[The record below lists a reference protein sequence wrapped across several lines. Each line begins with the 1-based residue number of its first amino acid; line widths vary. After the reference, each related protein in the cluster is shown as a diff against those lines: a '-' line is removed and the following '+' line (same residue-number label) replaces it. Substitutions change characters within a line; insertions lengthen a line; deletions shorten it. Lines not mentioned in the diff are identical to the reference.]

1 MSVKRKWA
9 AVGILLLLSFVSVT
23 GAGTV
28 VQKDA
33 VLPTSTPEIQHIPGD
48 GLYWN
53 DQKIAQYPVP
63 LYLHYYFKWRAVFH
77 PRFVFF
83 NISGVFKIE
92 YYLDGALVGEVTTA
106 PWEFD
111 WDIRIPPFGHSS
123 TCGIKIYFEDQQTL
137 RDNVT
142 IYRLFP

>member
-1 MSVKRKWA
+1 MSMKRKWGA
-9 AVGILLLLSFVSVT
+9 IGILLLFSFVSVT

-28 VQKDA
+28 VQKDT
-33 VLPTSTPEIQHIPGD
+33 VLPTGTPEIEHIPGD

-53 DQKIAQYPVP
+53 DQKIAAYQVP
-63 LYLHYYFKWRAVFH
+63 LYLHYYFKWKAFFH
-77 PRFVFF
+77 PRFVFH
-83 NISGVFKIE
+83 NISSIYKIE
-92 YYLDGALVGEVTTA
+92 FYLDGALVGESMDP
-106 PWEFD
+106 PWEFY
-111 WDIRIPPFGHSS
+111 WDIGIPPFGHSS

>member
-1 MSVKRKWA
+1 MKRKWG
-9 AVGILLLLSFVSVT
+9 AVGILLLFSFVSVT

-28 VQKDA
+28 VQKNT
-33 VLPTSTPEIQHIPGD
+33 VLPTGTPEIEHIPGD

-53 DQKIAQYPVP
+53 DQKIAQYQVP
-63 LYLHYYFKWRAVFH
+63 LYLHYYFKWKAFFH
-77 PRFVFF
+77 PRFVFH
-83 NISGVFKIE
+83 NISGLYMIE
-92 YYLDGALVGEVTTA
+92 YYLDGALVAEGTA
-106 PWEFD
+106 PPWDFN

-123 TCGIKIYFEDQQTL
+123 TCGIKIYFENQQTL